1 MCVTYFSCGS
11 VHYFLQGTWF
21 NKIVLCKLLLFSRYW
36 LETQKSYVLHEVF
49 MYTTFC
55 VDQSIIFW
63 RGALLNKIKWR
74 KLYFSS
80 FRNIDLKLLT
90 YIRHEVYMWITYFSS
105 GSVHYFLEGND
116 LTKSWMRTNTF
127 SRYWLETVIIKC
139 RCGQNIFHMDQ
150 SILFLKGAL

>member
-1 MCVTYFSCGS
+1 MQTSTVFKI
-11 VHYFLQGTWF
+11 LTWNSEIICSAWSF
-21 NKIVLCKLLLFSRYW
+21 HVCNI
-36 LETQKSYVLHEVF
+36 
-49 MYTTFC
+49 FC

-63 RGALLNKIKWR
+63 RGALLNKIKWH

-80 FRNIDLKLLT
+80 FPNIDLKLLT

-127 SRYWLETVIIKC
+127 SRYWLETVIIKW
-139 RCGQNIFHMDQ
+139 RCGQNIFYVDQ